1 MNTRLITGLFAA
13 LAAVLALMFTA
24 DNYVLR
30 LATTVGMYAALAW
43 AWNLIG
49 GYAGYPSFATAA
61 FFGLGAYAAGVFQS
75 FGLPFALAW
84 PLAGLLVAAFAGL
97 LGRAILHLRGHYFAI
112 ASLVIADVL
121 REVTNAWTEVT
132 GGGMG
137 LNLPLLD
144 LGGVNGQTQFYF
156 LAMVLMAVLALA
168 ISWWVDLSRL
178 GVALRCIEQNE
189 DAAQVIGIDTRT
201 SKVAVFM
208 LSGLLAG
215 ATGAV
220 YASWVTYIDPTDV
233 YDVSLSVKPIVMAL
247 IGGVGTLM
255 GPLIGAVVFL
265 GLEELLWRNV
275 LEFHAGLLG
284 LLVVALV
291 LFLPGGVRDLK
302 RYNLRNGLVR
312 LAPWTRRTS

>member
-1 MNTRLITGLFAA
+1 MNVRLTTSWLIA
-13 LAAVLALMFTA
+13 LAALLALVFTA

-75 FGLPFALAW
+75 LGLPFPLAW
-84 PLAGLLVAAFAGL
+84 PLAGLLVAVFAGL

-121 REVTNAWTEVT
+121 REVTNVWTDVT

-137 LNLPLLD
+137 LSLPLLN
-144 LGGVNGQTQFYF
+144 LGGVDGQTRFYF
-156 LAMVLMAVLALA
+156 LAMALMAVLALL
-168 ISWWVDLSRL
+168 ISWGVDRSRL

-189 DAAQVIGIDTRT
+189 DAAQVIGIDTRA

-255 GPLIGAVVFL
+255 GPLIGAAVFL

-291 LFLPGGVRDLK
+291 LFLPGGVRDLR
-302 RYNLRNGLVR
+302 RYGLWSGWVR
-312 LAPWTRRTS
+312 YVSWRRKAS

>member
-1 MNTRLITGLFAA
+1 MTTSWLIA
-13 LAAVLALMFTA
+13 LAALLALVFTA

-75 FGLPFALAW
+75 LGLPFPLAW
-84 PLAGLLVAAFAGL
+84 PLAGLLVAVFAGL

-121 REVTNAWTEVT
+121 REVTNVWTDVT

-137 LNLPLLD
+137 LSLPLLN
-144 LGGVNGQTQFYF
+144 LGGVDGQTRFYF
-156 LAMVLMAVLALA
+156 LAMALMAVLALL
-168 ISWWVDLSRL
+168 ISWGVDRSRL

-189 DAAQVIGIDTRT
+189 DAAQVIGIDTRA

-255 GPLIGAVVFL
+255 GPLIGAAVFL

-291 LFLPGGVRDLK
+291 LFLPGGVRDLR
-302 RYNLRNGLVR
+302 RYGLWSGWVR
-312 LAPWTRRTS
+312 YVSWRRKAS